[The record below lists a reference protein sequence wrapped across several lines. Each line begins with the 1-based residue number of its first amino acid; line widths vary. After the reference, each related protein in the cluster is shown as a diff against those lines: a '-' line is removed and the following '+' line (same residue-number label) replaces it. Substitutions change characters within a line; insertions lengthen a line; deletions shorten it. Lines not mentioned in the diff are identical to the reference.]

1 MDLKTIKLVGDCV
14 CATAYLASPA
24 VIWWGA
30 RHATRIPGWKKLT
43 TLLLVAALGEV
54 VSIVNY
60 FTPDI
65 KLLTAWSVGASLV
78 CIAMTAMLWE
88 VVARKTQRFTDLPSE
103 AATEYIDKIPF
114 PACIV
119 GGHGQAIAVNQKYS
133 QLMGVTM
140 HDIEEGCWLSYVHT
154 SDQKRVETRWMDF
167 FENRAD
173 RFNEDF
179 LWNHPQCG
187 WITVRGIGHVNGK
200 CVFCSIQL
208 ISSTRK
214 PN

>member
-1 MDLKTIKLVGDCV
+1 MDLRIINLVGDCV
-14 CATAYLASPA
+14 CATAYLAGPA

-43 TLLLVAALGEV
+43 TLLLVAAVGRV
-54 VSIVNY
+54 VAVINY
-60 FTPDI
+60 FNPDVS
-65 KLLTAWSVGASLV
+65 LLAAYSTASALV
-78 CIAMTAMLWE
+78 CVTMTALLWE
-88 VVARKTQRFTDLPSE
+88 VVARKTHRFRDLPSE

-119 GGHGQAIAVNQKYS
+119 GDRGQAIAVNEKYS

-140 HDIEEGCWLSYVHT
+140 HDIEDGRWLSYVHK

-167 FENRAD
+167 FENRED
-173 RFNEDF
+173 HFNEDF
-179 LWNHPQCG
+179 LWNHPQSG

-200 CVFCSIQL
+200 CVFCSTQL

-214 PN
+214 AN